1 MNVLYKIVERKRDEV
16 GRQLAATP
24 VDQLPK
30 RTEEVRDFK
39 AALAQPGLQIIAE
52 VKRKSPSM
60 GTIIEGIEPAAL
72 ARQYEA
78 GGAAAISVLTD
89 AVDFGGELAH
99 IKSVR
104 EAVAL
109 PVLRKDFIIDS
120 YQVRKS
126 FAHGA
131 DAILLIADI
140 LTEEN
145 LDELY
150 TLAWSLGLHVLL
162 EGYADEALK
171 RIHDLGP
178 AMGGINA
185 RNLVTMELD
194 LDNMIQRRPQL
205 PPGTLAVAES
215 GVTTQAELQKV
226 AAGNFDAALIG
237 TALAGASDPTGK
249 LQSMIAAVRPT
260 Q

>member
-1 MNVLYKIVERKRDEV
+1 VNILYKIVERKRGEV
-16 GRQLAATP
+16 VQQLAALP

-30 RTEEVRDFK
+30 RLNPVRDFQG
-39 AALAQPGLQIIAE
+39 ALAQPGLQIIAE
-52 VKRKSPSM
+52 VKGKSPSM
-60 GTIIEGIEPAAL
+60 GTINAQLDPALL

-89 AVDFGGELAH
+89 AVDFGGELEH
-99 IKSVR
+99 IKLVR

-120 YQVRKS
+120 YQVRES

-145 LDELY
+145 LEELY
-150 TLAWSLGLHVLL
+150 TLAWSLGLHVLV
-162 EGYADEALK
+162 EGYADEALQ

-178 AMGGINA
+178 AIGGINA
-185 RNLVTMELD
+185 RDLASMELD
-194 LDNMIQRRPQL
+194 LDNMIQRRSHL

-215 GVTTQAELQKV
+215 GVTTHADLQKV
-226 AAGNFDAALIG
+226 AAGNFDAVLIG
-237 TALAGASDPTGK
+237 TALAGAADPTGM
-249 LQSMIAAVRPT
+249 LQSMVEAVRPVL
-260 Q
+260 